1 MKKLILSAFG
11 FMLLSVA
18 AVQANPVLKASTIT
32 QVQQDQNKAEVK
44 PDSLPEPV
52 KTTLQ
57 GEAFVGWE
65 IDKAYL
71 VTKADDT
78 QYFEINL
85 KKGEETASVN
95 LDKEGKK
102 VD

>member
-18 AVQANPVLKASTIT
+18 TVQANSVSIVPTLT
-32 QVQQDQNKAEVK
+32 QVQQDKAEVK

-65 IDKAYL
+65 IDKAY
-71 VTKADDT
+71 VVSKADNA

-85 KKGEETASVN
+85 KKGEETATVN
-95 LDKEGKK
+95 LDKDGKK

>member
-18 AVQANPVLKASTIT
+18 TVQANSVSIVPTLT
-32 QVQQDQNKAEVK
+32 QVQQDKAEVK

-65 IDKAYL
+65 IDKAY
-71 VTKADDT
+71 VVSKADNA

-85 KKGEETASVN
+85 KKGEETATIN
-95 LDKEGKK
+95 LDKDGKK